1 MEKRFDK
8 KELYE
13 AIEKRDSK
21 KIRQIYNSWNNEK
34 KRN

>member
-1 MEKRFDK
+1 MEKQFDK

-13 AIEKRDSK
+13 AIEKRDSQ